1 MTREAFYEALGEVC
15 EKYVTE
21 AQMVRKPKK
30 PVWMKAG
37 AIAAC
42 FLLVIFVHLALTFPK
57 NSAENEKAE
66 GDTQDS
72 VERENAEGDA
82 QDSPPSVK
90 LNGRI
95 FYVSSYFTVSEKV
108 PEGFEYAG
116 KTKIGGEELSYF
128 LNPDIPEWVYLY
140 QEVLT
145 DGTVDETGTLTRTEP
160 HMAYVRYVD
169 ERLRGKHLL
178 SCDGRLY
185 IDMWSAS
192 YYDREPDVSQEFYE
206 AVEAEWGIRLNEEIP
221 EGFQSVGVAEFL
233 GYDTIPSG
241 ALASNIRTAEVFV
254 NPNKPQIVLMA
265 TEWYTATD
273 EENGETKHTGYD
285 IYILYDGPLK

>member
-1 MTREAFYEALGEVC
+1 MTREELFEVLGDVG

-21 AQMVRKPKK
+21 ARRLKKPKK
-30 PVWMKAG
+30 PAWMKAG
-37 AIAAC
+37 AAAAC
-42 FLLVIFVHLALTFPK
+42 FFLVILLYLAFTIPK
-57 NSAENEKAE
+57 NSADNEKAE
-66 GDTQDS
+66 RDTQDP
-72 VERENAEGDA
+72 VERENTVADA
-82 QDSPPSVK
+82 DGPPNMK
-90 LNGRI
+90 LNGRT
-95 FYVSSYFTVSEKV
+95 FYVSSYSTVSEKV
-108 PEGFEYAG
+108 PEGFSYAG
-116 KTKIGGEELSYF
+116 ETKRDGEELSYY

-192 YYDREPDVSQEFYE
+192 YYDREPDVSLEFYE
-206 AVEAEWGIRLNEEIP
+206 AVETEWGIRLNEEIP
-221 EGFQSVGVAEFL
+221 EGFQSVGVAEFS

-241 ALASNIRTAEVFV
+241 VLASNMRTAEVFV
-254 NPNKPQIVLMA
+254 NPNKPQVVLMA
-265 TEWYTATD
+265 TEWYTAAK

-285 IYILYDGPLK
+285 VYILYDGPLK